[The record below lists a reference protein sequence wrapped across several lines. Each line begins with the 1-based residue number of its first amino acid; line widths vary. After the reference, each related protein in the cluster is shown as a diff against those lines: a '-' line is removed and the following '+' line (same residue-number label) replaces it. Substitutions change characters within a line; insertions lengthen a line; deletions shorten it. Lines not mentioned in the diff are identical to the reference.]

1 MTADTTATNADIQ
14 RLEVDLFQ
22 HQQQLAWHRAAGNR
36 AKAVMEKLRVV
47 EIEMT
52 IAQLRRE
59 MNQ

>member
-1 MTADTTATNADIQ
+1 MSESRSAKAADIQ

-59 MNQ
+59 LGQ